1 MMADKNCS
9 KKIFF
14 FAEVNYFPIAIFYD
28 KKEKQKWNKIVIKTV
43 DTFISLA
50 QAAACTNKN
59 I

>member
-28 KKEKQKWNKIVIKTV
+28 KKEKQK
-43 DTFISLA
+43 
-50 QAAACTNKN
+50 
-59 I
+59 